1 MYAYKGHALKRE
13 QHSVNRFIRTTER
26 LLHEVHGLRV
36 AQAALRA
43 LSGQRSYGLDF
54 FRVAYTALIGDRS
67 IRLIR
72 VFEDSKR
79 VSSFWYLHRC
89 EPKLIEKLLEST
101 GVKISDLRDL
111 SERLKRPRDKTAVHI
126 DKDYV
131 FDSTEVWE
139 AAGIKAENV
148 QRAIEALW
156 LVLNELYQDRT
167 GIPFP
172 HDEYTG
178 EDILRLLELRDRDIE
193 GDK

>member
-1 MYAYKGHALKRE
+1 MNK
-13 QHSVNRFIRTTER
+13 FIRTTER

-36 AQAALRA
+36 VQATLRA

-101 GVKISDLRDL
+101 GVKISDLRNL
-111 SERLKRPRDKTAVHI
+111 SERLKRPRNKTAVHI

-131 FDSTEVWE
+131 FDSTEVWKE
-139 AAGIKAENV
+139 AGIKAENV

-156 LVLNELYQDRT
+156 LVLNELYQERA
-167 GIPFP
+167 GSPFP
-172 HDEYTG
+172 YDEYTG
-178 EDILRLLELRDRDIE
+178 DDILRLIELRDMDID
-193 GDK
+193 GDQ

>member
-1 MYAYKGHALKRE
+1 MKKE
-13 QHSVNRFIRTTER
+13 QQFEDRFVRTTER

-89 EPKLIEKLLEST
+89 KPKLIEKLLESN

-178 EDILRLLELRDRDIE
+178 EDILRLLELRDMDIE
-193 GDK
+193 GD